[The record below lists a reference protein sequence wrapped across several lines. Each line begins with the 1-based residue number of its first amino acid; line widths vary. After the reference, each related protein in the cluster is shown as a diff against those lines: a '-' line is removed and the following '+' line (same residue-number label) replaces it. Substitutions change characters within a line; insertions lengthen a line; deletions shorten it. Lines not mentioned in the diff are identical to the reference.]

1 MSTLRNAKIGQTVT
15 VTRLNGEG
23 ALRRRIMD
31 MGITKGTPIY
41 VRKVAPL
48 GDPVEVTVRGY
59 ELSIRKG
66 DAESIEVD
74 VYKRQV
80 PARPSPVS
88 SAFASS
94 G

>member
-1 MSTLRNAKIGQTVT
+1 MRKEGKFMKTLRDVPCGQTARVS
-15 VTRLNGEG
+15 RLQGEG
-23 ALRRRIMD
+23 ALKRRIMD
-31 MGITKGTPIY
+31 MGITKGTEIY

-66 DAESIEVD
+66 DAANILVE
-74 VYKRQV
+74 
-80 PARPSPVS
+80 
-88 SAFASS
+88 